1 MDPKPGTRVKKPAQ
15 KRPSAAPIPKVE
27 EPVIELEPWQNDYKI
42 DIVKVLYDKQIQ
54 LRKKT
59 ADGYVPF
66 SVDSGWVY
74 LKKDL

>member
-1 MDPKPGTRVKKPAQ
+1 MHPKPAKKAA
-15 KRPSAAPIPKVE
+15 KKPSAAPIPKVE